1 MLSEDIQALGRFKKK
16 AEYLLEFL
24 AEEGQVE
31 AAKFMFV
38 VQGLLDHRVRPSRHD
53 TPPLT
58 PGKAHFPAGPNPSGL
73 R

>member
-38 VQGLLDHRVRPSRHD
+38 VQGLLDHRVRLSWSWLVD
-53 TPPLT
+53 TRVQ
-58 PGKAHFPAGPNPSGL
+58 GMFFQV
-73 R
+73 